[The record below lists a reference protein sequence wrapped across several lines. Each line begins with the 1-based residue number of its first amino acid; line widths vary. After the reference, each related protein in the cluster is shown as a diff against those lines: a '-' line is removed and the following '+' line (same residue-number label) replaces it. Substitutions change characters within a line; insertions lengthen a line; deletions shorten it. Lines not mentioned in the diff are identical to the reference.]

1 MRRNQSMEVVEY
13 SLTFLGNGENTSL
26 TGTDVRDLSEE
37 ES

>member
-1 MRRNQSMEVVEY
+1 MEGLEY

-26 TGTDVRDLSEE
+26 TETDVRGLSEE